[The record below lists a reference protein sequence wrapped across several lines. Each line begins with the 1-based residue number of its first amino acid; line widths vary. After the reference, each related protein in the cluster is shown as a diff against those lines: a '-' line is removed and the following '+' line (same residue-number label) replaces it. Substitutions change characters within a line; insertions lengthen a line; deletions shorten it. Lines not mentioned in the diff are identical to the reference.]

1 MKRIKDEA
9 ENFRTLVASANHLE
23 NELQRRMCAFL
34 VHQAARLAHDLL
46 PNVPNPKAKQTLRDL
61 TTGLEG
67 IESVLRAL
75 ELQ

>member
-1 MKRIKDEA
+1 MR
-9 ENFRTLVASANHLE
+9 RTSQRLQDALRE
-23 NELQRRMCAFL
+23 NEVQRRVCAFL

-67 IESVLRAL
+67 IESAL
-75 ELQ
+75 GI